1 MKILIV
7 EDEAM
12 IAESLF
18 QLLTILEYE
27 PMEPVATPDEAISII
42 KTTPP
47 DLAILDITLQNNR
60 FGLEVADYINTNKL
74 RIPFIILTAHSDAAT
89 IARVKQYKPAAYL
102 VKPFLRDSL
111 FAAIE
116 MAAPDN
122 DPEEDSQRQPDV
134 HVDDDTRFIKI
145 GTKHEKINL
154 QEILM
159 LQAKGKY
166 IEIHFTNSKRLVRY
180 SLSSFISSFTAVNW
194 LRTHKTYAVNPEF
207 IVSFSADEL
216 LVGNKKVPVGR
227 FFQPQVQAF
236 LTSKS
241 V

>member
-18 QLLTILEYE
+18 QLLTILEYQ
-27 PMEPVATPDEAISII
+27 PMEPVATPDEAIEIL
-42 KTTPP
+42 KVTPP
-47 DLAILDITLQNNR
+47 DLVILDITLQHGR
-60 FGLEVADYINTNKL
+60 TGLEVADYINTNKL
-74 RIPFIILTAHSDAAT
+74 KIPFIMLTAHSDPGT
-89 IARVKQYKPAAYL
+89 IAKVKALKPAAYL
-102 VKPFLRDSL
+102 VKPFLRESL

-116 MAAPDN
+116 MATPDV
-122 DPEEDSQRQPDV
+122 DEEGQQPDA
-134 HVDDDTRFIKI
+134 HIDDDIRFIKI

-154 QEILM
+154 QDILM

-166 IEIHFTNSKRLVRY
+166 IEIHFANSKRLIRF
-180 SLSSFISSFTAVNW
+180 SLSNFIGSFTAVNW

-207 IVSFSADEL
+207 ITSFSTDEVA
-216 LVGNKKVPVGR
+216 VGPKKVPVGR

-236 LTSKS
+236 LGKKQAS
-241 V
+241 

>member
-27 PMEPVATPDEAISII
+27 PMEPVATPDEAIEIL

-47 DLAILDITLQNNR
+47 DLAILDITLQHGR
-60 FGLEVADYINTNKL
+60 QGLEVAEYINANKL

-89 IARVKQYKPAAYL
+89 IAKVKQYKPAAYL
-102 VKPFLRDSL
+102 VKPFLRESL

-122 DPEEDSQRQPDV
+122 GDSEDITQQPDV

-154 QEILM
+154 QDILM

-166 IEIHFTNSKRLVRY
+166 IEIHFATSKRLVRF
-180 SLSSFISSFTAVNW
+180 SLSNFIGSFTAVNW

-207 IVSFSADEL
+207 ITSFSADEIS
-216 LVGNKKVPVGR
+216 VGSKKVPVGR
-227 FFQPQVQAF
+227 FFQPQVQAY
-236 LTSKS
+236 LGSK
-241 V
+241 